1 MIGGP
6 EVDSDVPL
14 VSMVPPAHASVFVAS
29 ASSAPE
35 TDVYLREHQRERER
49 ESTGNEGD
57 QQIFVSTP
65 GTLIPQCVC
74 SNGAYPSTAELVQV
88 LMLLRDIDIEETGLQ
103 PFMHTGVNG

>member
-1 MIGGP
+1 M
-6 EVDSDVPL
+6 
-14 VSMVPPAHASVFVAS
+14 
-29 ASSAPE
+29 
-35 TDVYLREHQRERER
+35 RERER
-49 ESTGNEGD
+49 ERTGNEGD

-65 GTLIPQCVC
+65 GTLISQCVC